1 MKKEK
6 SLFKKEQITL
16 QTVVIQKKEMYLT
29 DLDEDKVMM
38 DLDSGN
44 YYALNSV
51 GAAIWEAIEEA
62 TTVESV
68 IQKLMDEYEVEQEVC
83 TMQVINYLQSLYETD
98 LIMIMH

>member
-6 SLFKKEQITL
+6 KLFGKEQLTL
-16 QTVVIQKKEMYLT
+16 QSIVIQKKEMYLT

-51 GAAIWEAIEEA
+51 GASIWEAIEEA
-62 TTVESV
+62 ISIEAVV
-68 IQKLMDEYEVEQEVC
+68 QKLMDEYEVEQDVC
-83 TMQVINYLQSLYETD
+83 TSQVINYLQLLYNSD
-98 LIMIMH
+98 LIMSMN